1 MVNRSGNI
9 FVDNLKVPVYVKCM
23 AVKTITIDM
32 EAYEILVKAK
42 RGKESFS
49 QVIKHTLNQKRKT
62 ARNLLEHLDEVVLN
76 DSTLDSVDELI
87 KHRKDSPI
95 SSPEFD

>member
-1 MVNRSGNI
+1 
-9 FVDNLKVPVYVKCM
+9 M

-42 RGKESFS
+42 KGKESFS
-49 QVIKHTLNQKRKT
+49 QVIKNTLNQKRKT
-62 ARNLLEHLDEVVLN
+62 ARNLIEHLDEVALN

-87 KHRKDSPI
+87 KHREDSPI
-95 SSPEFD
+95 SSPKID

>member
-1 MVNRSGNI
+1 
-9 FVDNLKVPVYVKCM
+9 M

-42 RGKESFS
+42 KGKESFS
-49 QVIKHTLNQKRKT
+49 QVIKNTLNQKSKT
-62 ARNLLEHLDEVVLN
+62 ARNLIEHLDEVALN

-87 KHRKDSPI
+87 KHREDSPI
-95 SSPEFD
+95 SSPKID